1 MESIISQIRNYCE
14 LVENPVDDRGTGA
27 LEFGASAEA
36 SLPSSSP
43 HSNVTDSVQQAAPT
57 EGSFGSHQL
66 LGMLSTTKQIPGNVT
81 GMLSATKQI
90 PGNITDSNNTQLNEP
105 SNITYHSSAG
115 YDSSSAII
123 GACVFAFIVLSM
135 GSFIAFVYKKHKGN
149 FCWWLRSARRRNAAA
164 ISLSKC
170 MQQYISN
177 PNYYSTSLD
186 TPLLGMRQLQIPPDS
201 VVLLEEIGEG
211 YFGKVHKGILTSS
224 NGNIRPVAV
233 KTLKETL
240 IKTPRLISKEK
251 SKLCPRLLMKIF

>member
-1 MESIISQIRNYCE
+1 MDFCDLNPNICGMEAGCYPTESSYICICHDLLPADANNNC
-14 LVENPVDDRGTGA
+14 DRTK
-27 LEFGASAEA
+27 AEA
-36 SLPSSSP
+36 SLLPSSSP
-43 HSNVTDSVQQAAPT
+43 PHSNITDSVQQAAPT

-81 GMLSATKQI
+81 GMLSATKQV

-123 GACVFAFIVLSM
+123 GACVFAFILLSI

-170 MQQYISN
+170 MQQYISIQ
-177 PNYYSTSLD
+177 T
-186 TPLLGMRQLQIPPDS
+186 TIQL
-201 VVLLEEIGEG
+201 
-211 YFGKVHKGILTSS
+211 H
-224 NGNIRPVAV
+224 
-233 KTLKETL
+233 
-240 IKTPRLISKEK
+240 
-251 SKLCPRLLMKIF
+251 

>member
-1 MESIISQIRNYCE
+1 MQMGSTRRLPYPAHPLTATSQIPCNRQH
-14 LVENPVDDRGTGA
+14 LRKGSF
-27 LEFGASAEA
+27 LI
-36 SLPSSSP
+36 
-43 HSNVTDSVQQAAPT
+43 APT
-57 EGSFGSHQL
+57 SWDAFHDQTNS
-66 LGMLSTTKQIPGNVT
+66 GNVT
-81 GMLSATKQI
+81 GCFFCDQTNSRKHHRFPRTSKVIFPSGPCCNWIVLQEMCNKVLVIYAVYFE
-90 PGNITDSNNTQLNEP
+90 NNTQLNEP

-211 YFGKVHKGILTSS
+211 YFGKVHKGMQLFLYHFNTC
-224 NGNIRPVAV
+224 
-233 KTLKETL
+233 TYL
-240 IKTPRLISKEK
+240 IDPGVS
-251 SKLCPRLLMKIF
+251 